1 MRPQTF
7 QRVIVI
13 LASIVTATFVI
24 AVVIYFCRLCRKC
37 VCPQVKIEKVVNVD
51 IPTIDLSTSTRDRRV
66 LSDPLYPPL
75 GRSNNGDFVIQRQ
88 IQDPRG
94 DNDSFRLVGYLSS
107 SEAERDA
114 GLNQWKL
121 FGRMKDRNQ
130 GEYYIIPANNNVD
143 LKIPLAPEIV
153 RGERLRDLYTLPTEM
168 RFDSPML
175 NRGPYTLTEISKG
188 DLGSRY
194 L

>member
-7 QRVIVI
+7 QRAIII

-24 AVVIYFCRLCRKC
+24 AVVIYFCRQQC
-37 VCPQVKIEKVVNVD
+37 VCPHVEIEKVVDVELQQALNV
-51 IPTIDLSTSTRDRRV
+51 DLSTSTRDRRV

-75 GRSNNGDFVIQRQ
+75 GRSNNGDFVIQRR

-114 GLNQWKL
+114 SLNQWKL
-121 FGRMKDRNQ
+121 FGRMKDTVRSNLFCNQ
-130 GEYYIIPANNNVD
+130 
-143 LKIPLAPEIV
+143 
-153 RGERLRDLYTLPTEM
+153 
-168 RFDSPML
+168 
-175 NRGPYTLTEISKG
+175 
-188 DLGSRY
+188 
-194 L
+194 